1 MKYTFETEYNL
12 HSLTA
17 MAKAL
22 RKTVRKKRGRIS
34 HIRGWVIVA
43 FSLALLVT
51 ASQNPLE
58 TREKITVAVGAIIL
72 ITLIFEDR
80 LNGYIGKKRMLKGTE
95 KAVAVF
101 DEENAETFIS
111 ETEAGKTEFYYKNIV
126 AIAETKEYFVFILS
140 ANHGQLY
147 DKAHLSGGTP
157 EQFRDFISEKT
168 GKSVI
173 YIK

>member
-12 HSLTA
+12 HSLTT

-22 RKTVRKKRGRIS
+22 RKTVRKKRGRLS
-34 HIRGWVIVA
+34 HIRGWFIVA

-58 TREKITVAVGAIIL
+58 TREKITVAVGVIVL

-101 DEENAETFIS
+101 DEENTETFIS

-126 AIAETKEYFVFILS
+126 AIAETKEYFVFLLS

-147 DKAHLSGGTP
+147 DKTHISGGTP
-157 EQFRDFISEKT
+157 ERFRDFISEKT
-168 GKSVI
+168 GKDVI